1 MNLCDITT
9 CEQIA
14 RLYLPT
20 IRAELVY
27 RLVENRGVPQ
37 TKVASSMGLS
47 RAAVSQY
54 LSKKRGGTPLNIND
68 DLDRMLELWAQ
79 GIVAGK
85 FNVTICDI
93 CHCVCRNKPI
103 SE

>member
-37 TKVASSMGLS
+37 TKVASRMGLS

-54 LSKKRGGTPLNIND
+54 MSKKRGGTPIDIND
-68 DLDRMLELWAQ
+68 DLDRMLDLWAQ
-79 GIVAGK
+79 GIVSGK

-93 CHCVCRNKPI
+93 CHCVCQNEQVI
-103 SE
+103 E